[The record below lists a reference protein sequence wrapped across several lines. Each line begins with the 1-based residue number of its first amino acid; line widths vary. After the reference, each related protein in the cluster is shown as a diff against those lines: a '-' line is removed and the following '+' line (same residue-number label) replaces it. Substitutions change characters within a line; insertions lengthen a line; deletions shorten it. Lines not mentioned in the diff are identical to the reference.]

1 MIHGIIAMMV
11 LIMLP
16 GMDRRADA
24 AVELFLGNFSPQNP
38 SYGTAGNTFDI
49 MIRNSVAGPAVS
61 IQYFSF
67 QLEVDPIVGLLFT
80 GVERT
85 PAATYIFGAYN
96 PPSPPADLFSLDP
109 FPNTMFVA
117 SDPVTL
123 PPPPAP
129 TVLNPGDT
137 YTLGRVTYSV
147 DLQSDEFIW
156 VRFGVAGTS
165 LSSDLGDPISFTST
179 DSQLYVV
186 PEPSTLAITV
196 VGMLVLRRGRA
207 RRLVTKSSAIEC
219 WKGFI
224 HAVEAV

>member
-1 MIHGIIAMMV
+1 MYDRKHQRHIFKTMPGIIAMM
-11 LIMLP
+11 LWFLLS

-24 AVELFLGNFSPQNP
+24 AVELFLGNFSPHNP
-38 SYGTAGNTFDI
+38 SYGTAGNTFDV

-67 QLEVDPIVGLLFT
+67 QLEVAPTAGLLFT

-96 PPSPPADLFSLDP
+96 PPSPPADFFSLEP
-109 FPNTMFVA
+109 FPNTMFIA

-156 VRFGVAGTS
+156 VNFGVPGTS
-165 LSSDLGDPISFTST
+165 LSSELGDPILFTST

-186 PEPSTLAITV
+186 PEPSTLVIATV
-196 VGMLVLRRGRA
+196 GIVVLRRGRL
-207 RRLVTKSSAIEC
+207 RRPASMK
-219 WKGFI
+219 
-224 HAVEAV
+224 